1 MRFSSTGLK
10 EFKGEHAFFKKIK
23 KIFYLLASEHLFTT
37 SNANTSTHTST
48 LATSRVATA
57 SKVKSYNKQ
66 ASKQRTNKQTIVII
80 NNNNSNNNNNN
91 NK

>member
-1 MRFSSTGLK
+1 MRSSSIGLK
-10 EFKGEHAFFKKIK
+10 EFKGEHAFFKKLK

-37 SNANTSTHTST
+37 SNANASAHTPT
-48 LATSRVATA
+48 LATSGGCD
-57 SKVKSYNKQ
+57 SQQGKELQQ

>member
-1 MRFSSTGLK
+1 MRSFSTGLK
-10 EFKGEHAFFKKIK
+10 EFKGEHAFFKKIKK

-37 SNANTSTHTST
+37 SNANTSTHTSA
-48 LATSRVATA
+48 LATSRAATA
-57 SKVKSYNKQ
+57 SKVKRYNKQ
-66 ASKQRTNKQTIVII
+66 VSKEQTIVII